1 MRFLFLFFIAVPL
14 TEMLLL
20 FEVSDRIGGLPT
32 VALVVATAVIGV
44 QILKRQGLSTL
55 LRANQRLQ
63 SGELPA
69 QEIVEGMML
78 AGAGALLLT
87 PGFITDT
94 IGFILLTGPIR
105 RVLAR
110 KIINSGLVRTL
121 GAAQSGSTFTFGSS
135 SSSGGF
141 RRGGN
146 NTYEGEYSE
155 ESEVIP
161 DSPKPSD
168 DDRDKLA

>member
-1 MRFLFLFFIAVPL
+1 VRFLFLFFIAVPL

-20 FEVSDRIGGLPT
+20 FAVSDRIGGLTT
-32 VALVVATAVIGV
+32 VGLVVATAVIGV

-87 PGFITDT
+87 PGFITDA
-94 IGFILLTGPIR
+94 IGFTLLTGPLR
-105 RVLAR
+105 RMLAR
-110 KIINSGLVRTL
+110 RLINSGMVRTL
-121 GAAQSGSTFTFGSS
+121 GATQGGSSFTFWSGSS
-135 SSSGGF
+135 
-141 RRGGN
+141 RGHGAGQD

-155 ESEVIP
+155 DVKSFP
-161 DSPKPSD
+161 P
-168 DDRDKLA
+168 DRDSGDEDREKEF

>member
-32 VALVVATAVIGV
+32 VGLVVATAVIGV

-55 LRANQRLQ
+55 LRASQRLQ

-94 IGFILLTGPIR
+94 IGFMLLTGPIR

-110 KIINSGLVRTL
+110 RVINSGLVRTL
-121 GAAQSGSTFTFGSS
+121 GAARGGSAFTSW
-135 SSSGGF
+135 SSSGRTG
-141 RRGGN
+141 GGN

-161 DSPKPSD
+161 ASPEPND